1 MKKLILSLIALAT
14 VCFNAEAQ
22 AADPQTFGVATE
34 GQSFEMSFTYPAP
47 LLPIK
52 LLNNGVDFRDFVLGA
67 LTAVSTN
74 GTLLTAK
81 MTITPLVRGIY
92 NLQAVAVDP
101 VLGRSVPSN
110 VCTVTNLHVAPG
122 QFKKLP

>member
-14 VCFNAEAQ
+14 ICFNAEAQ

-34 GQSFEMSFTYPAP
+34 GQSFEMSFTYPSP

-52 LLNNGVDFRDFVLGA
+52 LLNNGVDFRDFTLSAITV
-67 LTAVSTN
+67 VSTSGN
-74 GTLLTAK
+74 LITAK

-92 NLQAVAVDP
+92 NLQAVAMDP
-101 VLGRSVPSN
+101 VLGRSPPSN
-110 VCTVTNLHVAPG
+110 ICTVTNLHVAPG
-122 QFKKLP
+122 QWKKLP